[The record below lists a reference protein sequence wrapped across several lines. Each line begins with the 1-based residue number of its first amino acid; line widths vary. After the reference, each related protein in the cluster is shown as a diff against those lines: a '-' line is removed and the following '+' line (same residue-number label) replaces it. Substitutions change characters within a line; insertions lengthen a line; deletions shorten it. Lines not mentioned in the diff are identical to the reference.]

1 MSTSNVTE
9 RNEEKEIGSLLR
21 LFVWRLPKKNHDAM
35 VQFGKQI
42 NDIFRKHGTQPTKVF
57 QLNNTK
63 TSENMGF
70 TNIANT
76 VSANQDEEVW
86 VELHSYI
93 DHKQLDDV
101 SAKMEKDES
110 AGQLYKQFMDL
121 ITPESCIEGQFSR
134 ISV

>member
-1 MSTSNVTE
+1 MSKSNVTE
-9 RNEEKEIGSLLR
+9 RNEEKEIGSLLQ

-35 VQFGKQI
+35 VQFEKQI
-42 NDIFRKHGTQPTKVF
+42 NDLFWKHGTQPPKIF
-57 QLNNTK
+57 QLNSTK

>member
-1 MSTSNVTE
+1 
-9 RNEEKEIGSLLR
+9 
-21 LFVWRLPKKNHDAM
+21 
-35 VQFGKQI
+35 
-42 NDIFRKHGTQPTKVF
+42 
-57 QLNNTK
+57 
-63 TSENMGF
+63 MGF

-110 AGQLYKQFMDL
+110 AGQLYKKFTDL

-134 ISV
+134 IGV

>member
-1 MSTSNVTE
+1 
-9 RNEEKEIGSLLR
+9 
-21 LFVWRLPKKNHDAM
+21 M

-76 VSANQDEEVW
+76 VSANQDEEAW

>member
-9 RNEEKEIGSLLR
+9 RNEEKEIGSLLQ
-21 LFVWRLPKKNHDAM
+21 LFVWRLQKKNHDTM

-42 NDIFRKHGTQPTKVF
+42 NDLFRKHGTQPPKAF
-57 QLNNTK
+57 QLNNIK

-70 TNIANT
+70 TNIVNT

>member
-9 RNEEKEIGSLLR
+9 RNEEKEIGSLLQ
-21 LFVWRLPKKNHDAM
+21 LFVWRLQKKNHDAM

-42 NDIFRKHGTQPTKVF
+42 NDLFRKHGTPKAF
-57 QLNNTK
+57 QLNNIK

-70 TNIANT
+70 TNIVNT

-86 VELHSYI
+86 VELHSPYI

-101 SAKMEKDES
+101 SAKMEKYES

-121 ITPESCIEGQFSR
+121 INPESCIEGQFSR

>member
-1 MSTSNVTE
+1 MSKSNVTE
-9 RNEEKEIGSLLR
+9 RNEEKEIGSLLQ

-35 VQFGKQI
+35 VQFGKQV
-42 NDIFRKHGTQPTKVF
+42 NDLFRKHGTQPQEVF

-101 SAKMEKDES
+101 SVKMEKDES
-110 AGQLYKQFMDL
+110 VGQLYKQFMDL
-121 ITPESCIEGQFSR
+121 ITPESCIEGQFSH